1 MHADLKK
8 KSSGG
13 VGVGGQC
20 PSDNCVCGGGEG
32 LFPVNLLCWLN
43 GNMRVKIRNKRKK
56 ENSYAYLTQNK
67 RYSIIKLI
75 CKSKVNEFHVQ
86 T

>member
-20 PSDNCVCGGGEG
+20 PSDNYVCGGGEG

-43 GNMRVKIRNKRKK
+43 GNMRVKVRNKRKK

-67 RYSIIKLI
+67 LFYNKINLQFQS
-75 CKSKVNEFHVQ
+75 
-86 T
+86 